1 MSQQD
6 FWERMNG
13 VGITFRF
20 ITPILIA
27 VIGWLLV
34 TMAQRIILKID
45 DLDLHFTNHLMHHQD
60 LEVGYEK
67 RLSIIESSRFS
78 NYDGKLL
85 EIKIEELKTRIEK
98 KNSN

>member
-1 MSQQD
+1 MSQQE
-6 FWERMNG
+6 FWDRING

-67 RLSIIESSRFS
+67 RLSIIEGSRFS

>member
-1 MSQQD
+1 MSQQE
-6 FWERMNG
+6 FWDRING

-85 EIKIEELKTRIEK
+85 EIKIEELKTRIKK

>member
-1 MSQQD
+1 MSQQE
-6 FWERMNG
+6 FWDRING